1 MISPKNQSQSR
12 PMYSVQSV
20 ADLSK
25 RHSGNMSVSAASM
38 FGILWQRWSFQR
50 KFSRSCLLQERPKRR
65 SQASPP
71 RREMYLIHA
80 LSLKMT
86 RYHLISITRARKK
99 CRARQKYITMLMHI
113 TMPMHRAMLMH
124 ITMLIHRAILMHIT
138 MLKYRARQMMRRM
151 RQP

>member
-1 MISPKNQSQSR
+1 MISPKSLSQSR

-25 RHSGNMSVSAASM
+25 SHSGNMSVSAASM

-50 KFSRSCLLQERPKRR
+50 KFSRSCLPQERPKRR
-65 SQASPP
+65 SQASLQ
-71 RREMYLIHA
+71 RREMYSIHA

-86 RYHLISITRARKK
+86 RYHLISITPARKK
-99 CRARQKYITMLMHI
+99 CRARLKY
-113 TMPMHRAMLMH
+113 
-124 ITMLIHRAILMHIT
+124 ITMLIHRT
-138 MLKYRARQMMRRM
+138 MLKYRARQMMRRI